1 MYYWADGAVQAESL
15 ERRLRVA
22 EGHIEAGR
30 LLAFYQVGSF
40 LSVTIKLVCLK
51 LFMKGISKS
60 FNLMVEMKVSVL
72 TMCHHN
78 LDCTIFVLHCFPPLL
93 FSNMILK
100 FLLLLFS
107 QANVYYVT
115 FSFYAGPKA
124 IKLFPRG
131 SIR

>member
-30 LLAFYQVGSF
+30 LLAFNQVGSF

-60 FNLMVEMKVSVL
+60 FNLMVKMKD
-72 TMCHHN
+72 TMYF
-78 LDCTIFVLHCFPPLL
+78 LYLKMKLIKYFCF
-93 FSNMILK
+93 
-100 FLLLLFS
+100 
-107 QANVYYVT
+107 
-115 FSFYAGPKA
+115 
-124 IKLFPRG
+124 
-131 SIR
+131 